1 MNLDKASMKVY
12 KGPTLQD
19 KIKLMKIKWLP
30 KELCY
35 CSEILT
41 QNFFLVRK
49 QKLMYKNPNFIKVE
63 CLSHQKKP
71 THSRLELQGGKRGVG

>member
-12 KGPTLQD
+12 KRPTLQD
-19 KIKLMKIKWLP
+19 KIKLMTIKLLP

-41 QNFFLVRK
+41 QNFFLVCK
-49 QKLMYKNPNFIKVE
+49 QKLMYKNRNFINVE
-63 CLSHQKKP
+63 CLSLFKK
-71 THSRLELQGGKRGVG
+71 HSRLELQGGKRHVG